1 MTREST
7 TSGRKVTAENRRIE
21 ALELRKQGFSYDE
34 IAARLGV
41 SKAAAYK
48 SVRTALDT
56 LKDEVYEGAEAL
68 RILEMERLDSLFEKA
83 YSAAMAGDLVAID
96 KAVKVMERRARLC
109 GLDAAVRSEISGSLV
124 MSQEWIQLKGTLIRT
139 LAAFPEARAAVM
151 EAIAEPTRLEE
162 VTE

>member
-48 SVRTALDT
+48 SVKTALDT

-109 GLDAAVRSEISGSLV
+109 GLDESTRMEISGSLLA
-124 MSQEWIQLKGTLIRT
+124 SPQWIELRGILIRT
-139 LAAFPEARAAVM
+139 LAAYPDAQKAILQAINTPRELEAVR
-151 EAIAEPTRLEE
+151 E
-162 VTE
+162 